1 MQSTIHKE
9 WIAPLAYMLLEGFIH
24 SFIHPST
31 CYPFNQSIN
40 QSIYLVAV
48 SIGSEEVTPIVIL
61 LKSRHRVFLCIS
73 NRFAESSTNK
83 LIRDIVLGSHYDR
96 KTLAFIKCFPI
107 DRLGRQRRD
116 FHRRHQPFV
125 KKQQC
130 CL

>member
-1 MQSTIHKE
+1 
-9 WIAPLAYMLLEGFIH
+9 MLLEGFIH
-24 SFIHPST
+24 SSIHSFIHLLSLL
-31 CYPFNQSIN
+31 F
-40 QSIYLVAV
+40 IYLVAV

-61 LKSRHRVFLCIS
+61 PKSRHRVFLCIS